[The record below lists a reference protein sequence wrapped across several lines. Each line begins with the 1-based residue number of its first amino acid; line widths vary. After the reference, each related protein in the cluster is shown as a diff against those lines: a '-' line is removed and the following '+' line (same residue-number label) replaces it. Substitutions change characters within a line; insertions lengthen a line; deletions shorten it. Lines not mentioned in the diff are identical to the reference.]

1 MQGRDVMTLFID
13 EIHKFY
19 SNPQNVKAFEKWRKK
34 KHENKNAATKESSQ
48 INGLG
53 VRRHSKPAS
62 ISL

>member
-1 MQGRDVMTLFID
+1 MEIFID
-13 EIHKFY
+13 AIYEFY
-19 SNPQNVKAFEKWRKK
+19 SNPQNVKAFEEWRKK

-53 VRRHSKPAS
+53 VRRHSKPDS